1 MSGLKKYETSG
12 WKKHLLKLQFKET
25 NDEFYTLYESIKQVM
40 EYNITDQLAGK
51 IVYLPCDTE
60 ESNIYKYL
68 VDTKE
73 KYKIKEI
80 IRSDDD
86 FRTHE
91 DLFERA
97 DVVITNPPFSLKWQF
112 YNMILKYNCNF
123 IIYLHKLALSTNS
136 TKQPLLK
143 HCIQG
148 KVKIYKDF
156 FSWKFLSPDGGYK
169 NAECYIFS
177 DLFKESAFINN
188 DGSKRIFEFKK
199 SFNDIK
205 HEYNTAENTYKD
217 CLNVNRFSDI
227 PYDYDGPML
236 VPPYYVMFNLDKFE
250 VLTQAIICP
259 IVNGKCKFGRL
270 AVKWKR

>member
-1 MSGLKKYETSG
+1 MNGSNKSETSG

-51 IVYLPCDTE
+51 IIYLPCDTVN
-60 ESNIYKYL
+60 SNIYKYL

-80 IRSDDD
+80 IRTDDD

-123 IIYLHKLALSTNS
+123 IIYLHKMSLTTSNNN
-136 TKQPLLK
+136 TKLLK

-156 FSWKFLSPDGGYK
+156 LTAKFTGPDGEYK
-169 NAECYIFS
+169 WAECYIFS
-177 DLFKESAFINN
+177 DLFKETTYINN

-199 SFNDIK
+199 SFANIK
-205 HEYNTAENTYKD
+205 HEYNTADYAYKD
-217 CLNVNRFSDI
+217 CLNVNRFYDI
-227 PYDYDGPML
+227 PYDYDKTML
-236 VPPYYVMFNLDKFE
+236 VPPYFVMFNLDKFE
-250 VLTQAIICP
+250 VLTPAIIMP
-259 IVNGKCKFGRL
+259 LINGKYKFARL
-270 AVKWKR
+270 AVKWKK